1 MRQVTR
7 SVLCGFNVSYHPV
20 GTIHLLFFIYQELAL
35 GDAHH
40 DCIFGRML
48 LKSQA
53 PLLAPE
59 RNVLDAARQSIQ
71 LRG

>member
-20 GTIHLLFFIYQELAL
+20 GTIHLLFFIYQQLAL
-35 GDAHH
+35 DDAHH
-40 DCIFGRML
+40 DSIIGRML